1 MSRSATDAWHA
12 SGPLQERIYLVVRQ
26 IPAGKVSTYGD
37 IAAIVGDC
45 TARMVGYAM
54 AAAND
59 SIPWHRVINAQGKI
73 SPRGD
78 GGGEQLQ
85 RARLEDE
92 GIAFNA
98 DGKVNLVCPGR
109 GIGIDER
116 LPQRTEATIVGVRHR
131 KGGRHCSFFQSF
143 QSQPKLKKTIDR
155 VAPKLFGDPVSS

>member
-1 MSRSATDAWHA
+1 MSKSAPDAWHA
-12 SGPLQERIYLVVRQ
+12 SGPMQERIYLVVRQ

-54 AAAND
+54 ASAND

-85 RARLEDE
+85 RARLEEE
-92 GIAFNA
+92 GVGFSA
-98 DGKVNLVCPGR
+98 DGKVNL
-109 GIGIDER
+109 R
-116 LPQRTEATIVGVRHR
+116 LVRWFGPTTEWKIANG
-131 KGGRHCSFFQSF
+131 FE
-143 QSQPKLKKTIDR
+143 P
-155 VAPKLFGDPVSS
+155 DPLWREK

>member
-1 MSRSATDAWHA
+1 MSRSPTDAWYV
-12 SGPLQERIYLVVRQ
+12 SGAMQQRIYLVVRQ

-54 AAAND
+54 SAASGD
-59 SIPWHRVINAQGKI
+59 IPWHRVINAQGKI

-92 GIAFNA
+92 GIHFT
-98 DGKVNLVCPGR
+98 DDKVDLKR
-109 GIGIDER
+109 
-116 LPQRTEATIVGVRHR
+116 VRWLGPSVEW
-131 KGGRHCSFFQSF
+131 KIANGFD
-143 QSQPKLKKTIDR
+143 P
-155 VAPKLFGDPVSS
+155 APTWREK

>member
-1 MSRSATDAWHA
+1 MSRSPTDAYYA

-54 AAAND
+54 AAAPGD
-59 SIPWHRVINAQGKI
+59 IPWHRVINAQGKI

-78 GGGEQLQ
+78 AGGEELQ

-92 GIAFNA
+92 GIGFSSE
-98 DGKVNLVCPGR
+98 GKVNL
-109 GIGIDER
+109 R
-116 LPQRTEATIVGVRHR
+116 LVRWLGPSFEWKTEHG
-131 KGGRHCSFFQSF
+131 F
-143 QSQPKLKKTIDR
+143 
-155 VAPKLFGDPVSS
+155 DPLPLWREK